1 MSYLRFAGR
10 SLLSQFLAA
19 AVSSSRAVA
28 ATSAAI
34 GHLLAPSPEPSRSTA
49 RSAAPTGGKGGKR
62 EQRSGDDRASVRG
75 RSSATRGAA
84 AKGAASRR
92 ASGDAKA
99 TGKSSAATKAASAA
113 TKSSAGESKS
123 SSSSTGK
130 SRSGA
135 KTAKASAKSATG
147 MAESTEAGAKAKGGT
162 ESRRR
167 SGATKA
173 ASTGKTT
180 KAESVKGSGTGTA
193 KQKSSATASSKS
205 STKTTRKTSAAAS
218 ADKNTR
224 TKADAGSRSGTQKAP
239 ARKAGA
245 AKLPARLLQSL
256 QKRLEEELRN
266 VEDQLAELEREHQI
280 LTEDREDI
288 DDAFTE
294 ESGEGAGKFAEQERE
309 VSLTLKLMDLREK
322 LQRSLEKLKKGT
334 YGLCERCG
342 QPIDRARLEAL
353 PYAELC
359 IQCKR
364 REERRF

>member
-1 MSYLRFAGR
+1 MSYLRSAGR

-28 ATSAAI
+28 ATGSAI
-34 GHLLAPSPEPSRSTA
+34 SHLVAPSPELWRRAA
-49 RSAAPTGGKGGKR
+49 RSADPSGSKDERGGKGG
-62 EQRSGDDRASVRG
+62 RASIRE
-75 RSSATRGAA
+75 RSSAT
-84 AKGAASRR
+84 GAAS
-92 ASGDAKA
+92 AKA
-99 TGKSSAATKAASAA
+99 ASSPPDTAGGKKARGKSSA
-113 TKSSAGESKS
+113 TKSSGAATRASARASKS
-123 SSSSTGK
+123 SSSDARK
-130 SRSGA
+130 SVSNA
-135 KTAKASAKSATG
+135 KTAKPSAKSATG
-147 MAESTEAGAKAKGGT
+147 SAASTKGGTKTKSST

-173 ASTGKTT
+173 ASTRKATKVEPGK
-180 KAESVKGSGTGTA
+180 GRGTGTT
-193 KQKSSATASSKS
+193 KKKSSATTSSKS
-205 STKTTRKTSAAAS
+205 STKTTRKSSAATSAG
-218 ADKNTR
+218 KGTR
-224 TKADAGSRSGTQKAP
+224 TKAGARARSGAQKAP
-239 ARKAGA
+239 ARKTVA

-256 QKRLEEELRN
+256 QKRLEEELTN